1 MRRRTVLASVGSALL
16 AGCLGSRST
25 GRSPS
30 TTTDG
35 LTTTTPTHGTV
46 RGSDGFAVSEFDVST
61 TKLAPPKRYYLRIT
75 EVYSTDAVDRE
86 AGEQTVRDVSE
97 IDDPELKETVETILS
112 DGKVWREGIPQGL
125 RELTERVDFFT
136 WEANP
141 DPDATATHWGIRVY
155 RAHPERNPVVEFA
168 AELVDDRVAPG
179 DPGAI
184 AFSVTNTG
192 DRTQA
197 VFSGTVPP
205 FSVLWAEA
213 PGGNDRALLW
223 RDYAEEGGVSFGE
236 RDGESVLVTYDVGVT
251 TPIAPGETVEK
262 RYELRP
268 GFDRDAL
275 TGYGFDAPGRYVVA
289 ETLNYHRHRESQG
302 PSTEVDW
309 SVEFELEA
317 I

>member
-1 MRRRTVLASVGSALL
+1 V
-16 AGCLGSRST
+16 
-25 GRSPS
+25 
-30 TTTDG
+30 
-35 LTTTTPTHGTV
+35 
-46 RGSDGFAVSEFDVST
+46 F
-61 TKLAPPKRYYLRIT
+61 
-75 EVYSTDAVDRE
+75 
-86 AGEQTVRDVSE
+86 VRDVFPSIVDIVVQQSCE
-97 IDDPELKETVETILS
+97 VGGDSHEPLS
-112 DGKVWREGIPQGL
+112 PGPVLQR
-125 RELTERVDFFT
+125 
-136 WEANP
+136 
-141 DPDATATHWGIRVY
+141 
-155 RAHPERNPVVEFA
+155 RAGF
-168 AELVDDRVAPG
+168 
-179 DPGAI
+179 
-184 AFSVTNTG
+184 
-192 DRTQA
+192 
-197 VFSGTVPP
+197 
-205 FSVLWAEA
+205 WAEA

>member
-16 AGCLGSRST
+16 AGCLGSRPA

-35 LTTTTPTHGTV
+35 LTTTTPTHSTA
-46 RGSDGFAVSEFDVST
+46 RASDGFTVSEFDVSR
-61 TKLAPPKRYYLRIT
+61 TKVEPPKRYYLRIT
-75 EVYSTDAVDRE
+75 DVYSTDAVERE
-86 AGEQTVRDVSE
+86 SGDPTVRDVSE
-97 IDDPELKETVETILS
+97 IDDSELGATVEEILS
-112 DGKVWREGIPQGL
+112 EGKLWHEEIPDGL

-136 WEANP
+136 WEANT
-141 DPDATATHWGIRVY
+141 DPDATATHWGVRVY
-155 RAHPERNPVVEFA
+155 RAHPGRNPVVEFA

-179 DPGAI
+179 EPGVI
-184 AFSVTNTG
+184 AFSLTNTG

-213 PGGNDRALLW
+213 PDGNERALLW

-236 RDGESVLVTYDVGVT
+236 RDGESVMVTYDVGVT
-251 TPIAPGETVEK
+251 TPIAPGKTVEK
-262 RYELRP
+262 QYELHP

-275 TGYGFDAPGRYVVA
+275 TGFGFDAPGRYVVA